1 MGEIQAIMTTY
12 EKHSPNNDKMNREGK
27 KTVLRWRKKN
37 NKTQTWKAERQRK
50 EKKIGALQGRKCWQ
64 RKAAG
69 EVEKEK
75 GEIGN
80 HKRGKRIYKH
90 VSIVT
95 NW

>member
-50 EKKIGALQGRKCWQ
+50 EKKNRCL
-64 RKAAG
+64 AG
-69 EVEKEK
+69 QEMLAEKSSRGG
-75 GEIGN
+75 GER
-80 HKRGKRIYKH
+80 KRGDWE
-90 VSIVT
+90 S
-95 NW
+95 